1 MYVCIRQVFKG
12 SRYMM
17 LDILEFSIILHVI
30 VDKTQLSCQVRI
42 SQAVGKCDVRSVK
55 SEIDMIW
62 Q

>member
-1 MYVCIRQVFKG
+1 
-12 SRYMM
+12 MM